1 LCYGSRERK
10 RSNGLIWL
18 AKSRRLTNMDRN
30 WDKAINCQNLPV
42 IRKDSAEALP
52 SCIAADAL
60 LGLTRI

>member
-1 LCYGSRERK
+1 
-10 RSNGLIWL
+10 
-18 AKSRRLTNMDRN
+18 MDRN